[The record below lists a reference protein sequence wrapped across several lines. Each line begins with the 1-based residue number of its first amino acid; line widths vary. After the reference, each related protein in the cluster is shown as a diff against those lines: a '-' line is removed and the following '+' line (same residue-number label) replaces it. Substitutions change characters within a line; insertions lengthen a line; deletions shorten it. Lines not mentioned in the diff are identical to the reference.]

1 MELLD
6 SAMMKKKTRRSDLFV
21 FFFVWVSSFFVFF
34 AFLSFCD
41 EAIETSDGKK
51 NGSTRPSWWVCW
63 CRTSLVA
70 GAVLPIFQDGL
81 RVSFEFFFALP
92 FGSPSLTL
100 VPSFFFGIFFRIGCL
115 ATECRL
121 CRERERDEEEEEEEE
136 EEGRGGGEEREK
148 KRKLT
153 KRRPHLAGKSE
164 GDSIRLVYRVFF
176 FYSPHIAFYLRGRL
190 REMNNISQKLFRLFR
205 VRVSKQDATEI
216 VFDRDVL
223 RVNYRV
229 FFFACGTGLCADRP
243 KTAKRKWKTR
253 RSENHVTKSETK
265 EKEKGSNSQHS
276 RRTHLNGKWPIRLA
290 DAAIDF

>member
-1 MELLD
+1 MPR
-6 SAMMKKKTRRSDLFV
+6 K
-21 FFFVWVSSFFVFF
+21 
-34 AFLSFCD
+34 
-41 EAIETSDGKK
+41 
-51 NGSTRPSWWVCW
+51 
-63 CRTSLVA
+63 
-70 GAVLPIFQDGL
+70 
-81 RVSFEFFFALP
+81 
-92 FGSPSLTL
+92 
-100 VPSFFFGIFFRIGCL
+100 
-115 ATECRL
+115 
-121 CRERERDEEEEEEEE
+121 RDEEEEE

-229 FFFACGTGLCADRP
+229 FFFCV
-243 KTAKRKWKTR
+243 WYWVVR
-253 RSENHVTKSETK
+253 RSSEDGE
-265 EKEKGSNSQHS
+265 EKVEDEEERESRDEKRNERERKRIQF
-276 RRTHLNGKWPIRLA
+276 TTLEA
-290 DAAIDF
+290 DALEWKVADPIGGRGDRFLTIRSRSYLLLLHLLLLLVFIFFFFFFFFLAFGCCSWSGMRLSPQK